1 MELTPELFE
10 KIEFAE
16 RRKGYDTEQVETFL
30 EQAGTALAQL
40 LARVRHTEERAAHAE
55 TRLAEAEQKLTY
67 ADQVLAEADRRVQQA
82 EERLQQAAQQPAA
95 AVSTADE
102 DAEVEQAA
110 RTLLLARRTADETI
124 SEARAQAQSMLDE
137 ARGRAER
144 DLAEARAEAEL
155 LSTQAKERAEAEYAQ
170 RRSEALSEVQLLQ
183 GRRAQLNDVIQQL
196 ETRLAGYRAELTRS
210 AEELLQLVDDPE
222 RLGTRPNLSIRADEV
237 LTTDPATVADPATEP
252 APAAP
257 EPSAPAGVAAEP
269 AAEAAAGATAAPAPA
284 ATHDAEPQAEASA
297 ASAPS
302 EPAAPAQ
309 TPTPEPDAT
318 GEAPAPQA
326 AEPETPPREAHVEDE
341 GEQTAFLDLTGAAPD
356 AQTEGGAAAADSE
369 RWGPGSWSQLE
380 SELEVEDDEP
390 TQAVPAGVH
399 RDRYMEELDSAVNEA
414 VDLDDD
420 AMKAFFEGAGESRA
434 RRFGWRR

>member
-1 MELTPELFE
+1 MRDMELTPELFE

-40 LARVRHTEERAAHAE
+40 LARVRHTEERAAQAE

-82 EERLQQAAQQPAA
+82 EERLRQAAATA
-95 AVSTADE
+95 ADE

-110 RTLLLARRTADETI
+110 RTLLLARRTADETMA
-124 SEARAQAQSMLDE
+124 EARAQAQSMLDE

-144 DLAEARAEAEL
+144 DLAEARAEAEQL
-155 LSTQAKERAEAEYAQ
+155 RRRATERAEEEYAE
-170 RRSEALSEVQLLQ
+170 RRDEALAEVQQLEE
-183 GRRAQLNDVIQQL
+183 RRAQLNDVIQQL
-196 ETRLAGYRAELTRS
+196 EGRLAGYRTELTRA
-210 AEELLQLVDDPE
+210 AEELLQLVEDPE
-222 RLGTRPNLSIRADEV
+222 RLGSRPNLTIQADEV
-237 LTTDPATVADPATEP
+237 LTAEPAPAGAVDVEP

-257 EPSAPAGVAAEP
+257 SEEDAATVDPVEQPAEP
-269 AAEAAAGATAAPAPA
+269 AAQPAAPVAEAPA
-284 ATHDAEPQAEASA
+284 EPEPQVAEPVA
-297 ASAPS
+297 
-302 EPAAPAQ
+302 EPAAGDDDP
-309 TPTPEPDAT
+309 
-318 GEAPAPQA
+318 
-326 AEPETPPREAHVEDE
+326 
-341 GEQTAFLDLTGAAPD
+341 GEQTAFLDLTGAPAEGEEG
-356 AQTEGGAAAADSE
+356 AGGAAPATGADS
-369 RWGPGSWSQLE
+369 WGPGSWSRLE
-380 SELEVEDDEP
+380 SELESSEEDDEA
-390 TQAVPAGVH
+390 TQAVPTGSH